1 MLIIVLH
8 FIFFMVLLRMILFL
22 KESLLCWCKMRE
34 CITRWFWQWRKHKRG
49 SIAVEGLWKSFH
61 EKRGREWSSRI
72 QHWIKNRVK
81 ICTLFRLN
89 KRFSLWEIIEIIFCS
104 GAIIVLCRIALFIPI
119 LAEWKLTM
127 GQEYTLFAVLVFL
140 EVITVGVIAFIPV
153 MLILYIILGHSL
165 KKIFR
170 NWKKQSG
177 TRQSGQSTRQVV

>member
-1 MLIIVLH
+1 
-8 FIFFMVLLRMILFL
+8 
-22 KESLLCWCKMRE
+22 
-34 CITRWFWQWRKHKRG
+34 
-49 SIAVEGLWKSFH
+49 
-61 EKRGREWSSRI
+61 
-72 QHWIKNRVK
+72 
-81 ICTLFRLN
+81 
-89 KRFSLWEIIEIIFCS
+89 
-104 GAIIVLCRIALFIPI
+104 
-119 LAEWKLTM
+119 M